1 MSLTLARLQF
11 ATTTGIHFLFV
22 LLTLG
27 LVTQLAFTQTRW
39 AMTGRP
45 VYERMTR
52 YWGQLYVIN
61 YAVGIATGLVM
72 EFQFGL
78 NWSGLSRLTG
88 DVFGAPL
95 AMETLIAFFL
105 ESTLL
110 GMWIFGWGRLSRG
123 VQTLL
128 IWGVAVTA
136 YLSAFWVMVA
146 NAFLQHPVGYR
157 IDGSGQARLID
168 FGALLGNPNLWF
180 ALFHVIAAALVVGG
194 FFTAGVSAWHFA
206 RKRARPA
213 ETPRAQR
220 RTDDSDWA
228 VYRRSIRMGLRH
240 AMIGS
245 ILVVGFGFAQFSYI
259 DTTQPTKLTSGA
271 KAARAQADMVAAHGP
286 GNYLAPDWVTG
297 ALGMMIAAGMLFFL
311 VTLVIHALLAGD
323 ALIRWRVFRP
333 VLWLLVVAIPIPMV
347 VAITGWLVREGGRQP
362 WAVYGLLKTADAV
375 SGVSA
380 STMLAS
386 FLGFG
391 VLVLGLAVTD
401 WYLLTRYARRK
412 PGREF
417 LPVPLDEAVPA
428 W

>member
-39 AMTGRP
+39 AMTGQP

-123 VQTLL
+123 VQLVL
-128 IWGVAVTA
+128 IWGVAITA

-157 IDGSGQARLID
+157 IDGSGQARLTD

-206 RKRARPA
+206 RRRARPA
-213 ETPRAQR
+213 ETPRAER

-259 DTTQPTKLTSGA
+259 DDTQPTKLTTGA
-271 KAARAQADMVAAHGP
+271 KAAQAQANMVAHHGP
-286 GNYLAPDWVTG
+286 GNYLPPDWVSG
-297 ALGMMIAAGMLFFL
+297 ALGMMIAAGMLFFV
-311 VTLVIHALLAGD
+311 VTIALHVLLAGD

-391 VLVLGLAVTD
+391 ALVLGLAVTD
-401 WYLLTRYARRK
+401 WYLLARYARRK

-417 LPVPLDEAVPA
+417 LPVPLEEAVPA